1 MDQSAPMPNRDITGP
16 LVLEPQGAQF
26 SVSNFR
32 IRRTDQSLGYGPGS
46 QYETTEDKRPI
57 PTPGLTIRVPL
68 Q

>member
-57 PTPGLTIRVPL
+57 QTPGLTIRVPL